1 MIELLSDKELGNIA
15 VTVNAR
21 SRHFIFRYR
30 DGMLAC
36 TSPLPYSEKALRRA
50 IDELRPK
57 LKRLLQKGE
66 EKVPA
71 KHYTP
76 DTHIKAEDFQLRFE
90 QKDVPYV
97 KAEMNEA
104 EIVCYYRSPEVLA
117 DKTVQD
123 WITNT
128 LEAFA
133 RNRVKERLFPRLLSM
148 AAQRHLSVNSVKVSS
163 AKGRWGSCSTKS
175 NINLSLYL
183 VLLPRHLQDYVMQ
196 HELTHLVEM
205 NHSPRFWALLDEACG
220 TDSRTLRNEM
230 MQYTTSFLFS

>member
-1 MIELLSDKELGNIA
+1 
-15 VTVNAR
+15 
-21 SRHFIFRYR
+21 
-30 DGMLAC
+30 
-36 TSPLPYSEKALRRA
+36 
-50 IDELRPK
+50 
-57 LKRLLQKGE
+57 
-66 EKVPA
+66 
-71 KHYTP
+71 
-76 DTHIKAEDFQLRFE
+76 
-90 QKDVPYV
+90 
-97 KAEMNEA
+97 MNEA

-183 VLLPRHLQDYVMQ
+183 VLLPRHLQDYVMLR
-196 HELTHLVEM
+196 ELCHLRYL
-205 NHSPRFWALLDEACG
+205 NHGPEFHALLESLCSGHRALARELKG
-220 TDSRTLRNEM
+220 YRLI
-230 MQYTTSFLFS
+230 